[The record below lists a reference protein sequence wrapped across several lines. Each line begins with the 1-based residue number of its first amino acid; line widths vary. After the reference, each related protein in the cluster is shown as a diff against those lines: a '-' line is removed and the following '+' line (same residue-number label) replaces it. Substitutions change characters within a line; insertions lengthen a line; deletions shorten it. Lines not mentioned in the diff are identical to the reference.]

1 MGAQQEPERTLEQ
14 PLRHLR
20 AVVGREQRRGR
31 EVRVAGAAAEP
42 LPRPVVG
49 VVGDVRRVRLR
60 RIRLVE
66 PEARFVERLAQ
77 RQVPTA
83 SRVGGVELPERVDV
97 DVERDV
103 GDVGIEEAPE
113 QFGRDTFAPGAGL
126 SFTNVV
132 PPASA
137 DVVPNSAVTIVDG

>member
-20 AVVGREQRRGR
+20 AVVGREQRRRG

-49 VVGDVRRVRLR
+49 VVGDVRLVRLR

-77 RQVPTA
+77 RQVPTVA
-83 SRVGGVELPERVDV
+83 RVVGVELQERVDV

-103 GDVGIEEAPE
+103 GDVGIEETPE
-113 QFGRDTFAPGAGL
+113 QFVATRRTRAA

-137 DVVPNSAVTIVDG
+137 DVVPSSAVTIVDG